1 MKKQLICTL
10 LALSFPLTT
19 YALQPQQGDSGLQ
32 TTALR
37 GERVQMENDL
47 GLNEEAK
54 AKVEAIIN
62 EETMRFKAL
71 RKRTLPAKHSY
82 TRTHGQV

>member
-19 YALQPQQGDSGLQ
+19 YALPPQQGDSGLQ
-32 TTALR
+32 TTSLR
-37 GERVQMENDL
+37 VDRERMENDL
-47 GLNEEAK
+47 GLNEVAK

-62 EETMRFKAL
+62 DETMKFKAL
-71 RKRTLPAKHSY
+71 RKKNMSARHSY
-82 TRTHGQV
+82 TRTHG

>member
-1 MKKQLICTL
+1 MNKQLISIL

-37 GERVQMENDL
+37 VDRVRMKNDL

-62 EETMRFKAL
+62 EETMQFKAI
-71 RKRTLPAKHSY
+71 RKRNMPAKHSY
-82 TRTHGQV
+82 TRTHG